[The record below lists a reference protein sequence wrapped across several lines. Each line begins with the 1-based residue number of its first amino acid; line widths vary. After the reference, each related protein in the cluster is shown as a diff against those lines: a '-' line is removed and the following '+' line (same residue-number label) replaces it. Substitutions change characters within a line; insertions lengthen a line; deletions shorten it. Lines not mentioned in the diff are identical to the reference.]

1 MMAARGM
8 LILTVLAG
16 ISFLAVLYSRGEGE
30 NGMKKDTA
38 RVVRRAVGAG
48 KWYPAS
54 GHELGS
60 MVSNFM
66 AKAKAPAVNG
76 RIIAAIAPHA
86 GYIYSGPVA
95 GYTFRAIKDNAQA
108 GNKPDTIV
116 ILGFSHRDQFPG
128 LALMDGDAI
137 QTPLGEA
144 ALDKEAGEILTNSS
158 PAIYFNYKLHGEE
171 HSAENEIPFAQAA
184 LPGTPLVVG
193 LIGSMDQETIK
204 ALVVALGELAKKKK
218 ILVVA
223 SSDMLHD
230 YDYDLVTR
238 TDKATLEKVVAMDY
252 ASVMKMWGY
261 SRQVFCGIAPVQA
274 VMQFAASQGCK
285 KATLLHYNNSGDEHP
300 VSMGNYIVGY
310 GAVVFTAGEK

>member
-1 MMAARGM
+1 MMVLG
-8 LILTVLAG
+8 VLAG
-16 ISFLAVLYSRGEGE
+16 ISFLAVSHSRGEGE
-30 NGMKKDTA
+30 SDMKKNTA
-38 RVVRRAVGAG
+38 RVVHRAVGAG
-48 KWYPAS
+48 RWFPS
-54 GHELGS
+54 GGHELAS

-108 GNKPDTIV
+108 GNKPDTVV
-116 ILGFSHRDQFPG
+116 ILGFSHTNQFPG
-128 LALMDGDAI
+128 VALMDGDAI
-137 QTPLGEA
+137 QTPLGET
-144 ALDKEAGEILTNSS
+144 ALDKEAGEILTNCS
-158 PAIYFNYKLHGEE
+158 PAIYFNYKLHGME

-193 LIGSMDQETIK
+193 LIGGMDQGTIK
-204 ALVVALGELAKKKK
+204 TLVAALGELAKKRK

-230 YDYDLVTR
+230 ADYDLVTR
-238 TDKATLEKVVAMDY
+238 TDKATLDKVVAMDY
-252 ASVMKMWGY
+252 AGVMKMWDY
-261 SRQVFCGIAPVQA
+261 SNQVFCGIAPVQT

-285 KATLLHYNNSGDEHP
+285 KGTLLHYNNTGDDHP
-300 VSMGNYIVGY
+300 ESRGTWVVGY